1 MKLIPEWYE
10 HQYCLIAWPCNKDL
24 YGKFINK
31 ARDEVANVI
40 NEIAKTEHVIVL
52 SNKEDINEI
61 QNKTDHKNIDIIEC
75 KLDDSWM
82 RDIAPIFYNENEKLK
97 SISFEFNGY
106 GKYPDYLNDNK
117 ISKFISN
124 YLNIPTKISDLV
136 IEGGAI
142 TYDDKKNLFSTKN
155 VIFNKNRKQKHN
167 SEYIIEELK
176 LLFDLNYIF
185 LFENGLM
192 EDDTDG
198 HVDNLLCPIGKNQY
212 LIATT
217 HKLDPNY
224 EILEKNKADL
234 IKFFRDTNQTFDLI
248 EVPLPTRKKINNK
261 NIISSYIN
269 FYFSKNKIILPKFN
283 VKEDNEV
290 KLTFEKLFPN
300 REIMMLETENINYG
314 GGNIH
319 CITMNVPKI

>member
-1 MKLIPEWYE
+1 MKLIPEWFN

-24 YGKFINK
+24 YGDIINK

-40 NEIAKTEHVIVL
+40 NEISKTERVIVL

-61 QNKTDHKNIDIIEC
+61 ENKTNHENIDILEC

-82 RDIAPIFYNENEKLK
+82 RDIAPIFYNEDKKLK
-97 SISFEFNGY
+97 SISFDFNGY
-106 GKYPDYLNDNK
+106 GKYPDYVNDNK

-124 YLNIPTKISDLV
+124 HLNIPTKNSDLV

-142 TYDDKKNLFSTKN
+142 TYDDRKNLFSTKN
-155 VIFNKNRKQKHN
+155 VLFNKNRKQRHSN
-167 SEYIIEELK
+167 EYIIKELK
-176 LLFDLNYIF
+176 LLFDLKHIF
-185 LFENGLM
+185 LFENGLKD
-192 EDDTDG
+192 DDTDG
-198 HVDNLLCPIGKNQY
+198 HVDNLLCPIGKNKY

-224 EILEKNKADL
+224 EILKKNKADL
-234 IKFFRDTNQTFDLI
+234 IKFFKDTNQTFDLI
-248 EVPLPTRKKINNK
+248 DVSLPTRKKINNK

-290 KLTFEKLFPN
+290 KLTFENLFPN
-300 REIMMLETENINYG
+300 REIIMLETENINYG

>member
-24 YGKFINK
+24 YGKIINK

-61 QNKTDHKNIDIIEC
+61 QNKTDNKNIDILEC

-167 SEYIIEELK
+167 SEYIIKELK

-224 EILEKNKADL
+224 EILKKNKADL
-234 IKFFRDTNQTFDLI
+234 IKFFKDTNQTFDLI

-290 KLTFEKLFPN
+290 KLTFENLFPN
-300 REIMMLETENINYG
+300 REIIMLETENINYG

>member
-1 MKLIPEWYE
+1 MKLIPEWHE

-24 YGKFINK
+24 YGKNINK

-82 RDIAPIFYNENEKLK
+82 RDIAPIFYNEDEKLK

-167 SEYIIEELK
+167 SEYIIKELK

-234 IKFFRDTNQTFDLI
+234 IKFFKDTNQTFDLI

>member
-24 YGKFINK
+24 YGKIINK

-61 QNKTDHKNIDIIEC
+61 QNKTDYKNIDIVEC

-167 SEYIIEELK
+167 SEYIIKELK
-176 LLFDLNYIF
+176 QLFDLNYIF

-198 HVDNLLCPIGKNQY
+198 HVDNLLCPIGKNKY

>member
-1 MKLIPEWYE
+1 MKLIPEWHE

-24 YGKFINK
+24 YGKIINK

-61 QNKTDHKNIDIIEC
+61 QNKTNHKNIDIVEC

-82 RDIAPIFYNENEKLK
+82 RDIAPIFYKEDEKLK

-167 SEYIIEELK
+167 SEYIIKELK

-224 EILEKNKADL
+224 EILKKNKADL
-234 IKFFRDTNQTFDLI
+234 IKFFKDTNQTFDLI
-248 EVPLPTRKKINNK
+248 EVPLPTRKKINDK

>member
-24 YGKFINK
+24 YGKIINK

-167 SEYIIEELK
+167 SEYIIKELK

-290 KLTFEKLFPN
+290 KIIFEKIFSN

>member
-24 YGKFINK
+24 YGKIINR

-61 QNKTDHKNIDIIEC
+61 QNKTDHKNIDIVEC

-82 RDIAPIFYNENEKLK
+82 RDIAPIFYNEDEKLK

-124 YLNIPTKISDLV
+124 YLNIPTKSSDLV
-136 IEGGAI
+136 LEGGAI

-167 SEYIIEELK
+167 SEYIIKELK

-234 IKFFRDTNQTFDLI
+234 IKFFRDTNQIFDLI

-290 KLTFEKLFPN
+290 KLTFENLFPN
-300 REIMMLETENINYG
+300 REIIMLETENINYG

>member
-24 YGKFINK
+24 YGKIINK

-82 RDIAPIFYNENEKLK
+82 RDIAPIFYNEDEKLK

-234 IKFFRDTNQTFDLI
+234 IKFFKDTNQTFDLI

>member
-24 YGKFINK
+24 YGKIINK

-61 QNKTDHKNIDIIEC
+61 QNKTDHKNIDIVEC

-82 RDIAPIFYNENEKLK
+82 RDIAPIFYNEDEKLK

-167 SEYIIEELK
+167 SEYIIKELK

-300 REIMMLETENINYG
+300 REIIMLETENINYG

>member
-24 YGKFINK
+24 YGKIINK

-61 QNKTDHKNIDIIEC
+61 ENKTDHKNIDIVEC

-82 RDIAPIFYNENEKLK
+82 RDIAPIFYNEDEKLK

-124 YLNIPTKISDLV
+124 YLNIPIKISDLV

-167 SEYIIEELK
+167 SEYIIKKLK

-198 HVDNLLCPIGKNQY
+198 HVDNLLCPIGKNKY

-290 KLTFEKLFPN
+290 KLIFEKLFPN

>member
-1 MKLIPEWYE
+1 MKLIPEWHE

-24 YGKFINK
+24 YGKIINK

-61 QNKTDHKNIDIIEC
+61 QNKTDPKNIDIVEC

-82 RDIAPIFYNENEKLK
+82 RDIAPIFYNEDEKLK

-167 SEYIIEELK
+167 SEYIIKELK

-185 LFENGLM
+185 LFENGLV

-224 EILEKNKADL
+224 EILEKNKSDL
-234 IKFFRDTNQTFDLI
+234 IKFFKDTNQTFDLI

-283 VKEDNEV
+283 VKEDSEV
-290 KLTFEKLFPN
+290 EIIFEKLFPN